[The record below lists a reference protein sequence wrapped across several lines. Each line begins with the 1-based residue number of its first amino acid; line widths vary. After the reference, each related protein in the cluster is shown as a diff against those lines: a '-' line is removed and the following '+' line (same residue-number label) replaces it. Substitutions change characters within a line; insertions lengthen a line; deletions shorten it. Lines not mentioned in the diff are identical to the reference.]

1 MLILCI
7 CAHMIELVNE
17 KYIQNNLIDLNL
29 KKLPYDFLSGYK
41 IIWYLTEHKKK
52 IYLFSI
58 MYLYTH
64 SA

>member
-41 IIWYLTEHKKK
+41 IIWYLT
-52 IYLFSI
+52 
-58 MYLYTH
+58 
-64 SA
+64 